1 MPLDGD
7 ALTEIQS
14 LVRGGFE
21 DRERIVE
28 ILTEEMYA
36 PGELDAEAVEQAVD
50 AALHEHEQAKKTWPA
65 TTDCDRLDAAFEA
78 LAQRGVI
85 ALHNAG
91 YTQSDGYSN
100 VREAY
105 GDAPDRA
112 RIVGYCFYHG
122 QDLARAVEGGG
133 LFLAFG
139 PMDAR
144 TEDTEGPR
152 VGRLVIEA
160 LQHAGLQVQWDGTFK
175 QRIHMADFDWKRR

>member
-1 MPLDGD
+1 MALDPD
-7 ALTEIQS
+7 VLREIQG

-36 PGELDAEAVEQAVD
+36 SGELDVDAVERAVD
-50 AALHEHEQAKKTWPA
+50 TAVQEHAQAKKSWPA
-65 TTDCDRLDAAFEA
+65 TTDCDRLDAAFKA

-91 YTQSDGYSN
+91 YTQSDGYSD
-100 VREAY
+100 VREAHA
-105 GDAPDRA
+105 DAPDRS

-122 QDLARAVEGGG
+122 QDLARAVDGGG

-152 VGRLVIEA
+152 IGRLVAEE
-160 LQHAGLQVQWDGTFK
+160 LQRAGLQVQWDGTFN
-175 QRIHMADFDWKRR
+175 QRIHIAAFDWKRR

>member
-1 MPLDGD
+1 MPLDAD

-36 PGELDAEAVEQAVD
+36 PGELDANAVEQAVD
-50 AALHEHEQAKKTWPA
+50 AAMHAHEQAKKTWPA

-91 YTQSDGYSN
+91 YTQSDGYSD
-100 VREAY
+100 VREAHA
-105 GDAPDRA
+105 DAPDPG

-122 QDLARAVEGGG
+122 QDLARAVDGGG

-144 TEDTEGPR
+144 TEETEGPR
-152 VGRLVIEA
+152 IGRLVTEA

-175 QRIHMADFDWKRR
+175 QRIHMADFDWMRR